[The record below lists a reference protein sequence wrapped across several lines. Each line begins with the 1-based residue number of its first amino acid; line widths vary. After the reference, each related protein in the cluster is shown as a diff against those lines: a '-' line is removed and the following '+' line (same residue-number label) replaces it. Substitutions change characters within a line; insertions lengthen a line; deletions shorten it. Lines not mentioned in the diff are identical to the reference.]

1 MRSLENIKFCPE
13 LHCLAGCP
21 AKFENEERPAVLRMK
36 NQIRVQYEK
45 VIMRSNK
52 CFSKSL

>member
-1 MRSLENIKFCPE
+1 MCSLENIKFCPE

-21 AKFENEERPAVLRMK
+21 AKFENEERSTVLRMK
-36 NQIRVQYEK
+36 NQIRVHYEK